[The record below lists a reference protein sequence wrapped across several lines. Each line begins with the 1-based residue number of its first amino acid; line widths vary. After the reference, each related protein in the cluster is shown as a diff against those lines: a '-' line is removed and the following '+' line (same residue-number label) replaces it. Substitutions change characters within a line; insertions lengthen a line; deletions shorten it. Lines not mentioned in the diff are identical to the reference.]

1 MDDKQKS
8 KAYFNRHS
16 STVVN
21 KNGYWSYD
29 YRITAKELQRRNVRN
44 LIDIGCGNGAFL
56 AFFHTHSPSAKLS
69 GLDLSHEMVVRS
81 RERLPGSNIVEG
93 DAEAMPFADESFDAV
108 SCHMSIHHH
117 PHPEKSLSEMYRI
130 LEKNGIVVI
139 NELTGPKWMRKFMN
153 RCFTKWETGDHAV
166 YSRPEMR
173 QMMEEAGFKNI
184 RSKLITPFTYMAVGF
199 RED

>member
-16 STVVN
+16 RTVVN
-21 KNGYWSYD
+21 KNGYWSHD
-29 YRITAKELQRRNVRN
+29 YRITAEELGRRNVRN

-56 AFFHTHSPSAKLS
+56 AFFHTHSPDAKLS
-69 GLDLSHEMVVRS
+69 GLDLSHEMVVRT
-81 RERLPGSNIVEG
+81 RERLPDSNIVEG

-130 LEKNGIVVI
+130 LENNGLVVI
-139 NELTGPKWMRKFMN
+139 NELTGPKWLRKFMN
-153 RCFTKWETGDHAV
+153 WCFTKWETGDHAV
-166 YSRPEMR
+166 YSRQEMR

-184 RSKLITPFTYMAVGF
+184 RSKLITPFTYMIVGV
-199 RED
+199 REG